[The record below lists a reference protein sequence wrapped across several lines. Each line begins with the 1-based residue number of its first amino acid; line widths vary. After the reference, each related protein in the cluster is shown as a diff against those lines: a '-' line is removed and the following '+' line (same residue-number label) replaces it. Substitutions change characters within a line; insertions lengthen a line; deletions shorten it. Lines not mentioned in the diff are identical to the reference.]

1 MLLSLL
7 LLSVLVAEAALA
19 VVETDSG
26 AAALATTRVASLSN
40 SLITAIFTIGC
51 RLGQDLSDGRRA
63 RIDSGAAVRVPWAV
77 DKLTGDA
84 ATAGSSGWRAGN
96 AEPRQRKVSLFTS
109 NAFIP
114 LQLFARLTPSGPA
127 GKKMRRGEKLRRR
140 MAGWE
145 RMEEDGRGWD
155 GSMSGDGVTAEAEC
169 RWSGRGQG
177 TDRGRATT
185 RMGECEWAGG
195 KEGKRGM
202 GRGRAGGRTAS
213 RDWPVGEGKSASGA
227 PECPAKQH
235 TEGP

>member
-1 MLLSLL
+1 MGTMGCRQTHGRCS
-7 LLSVLVAEAALA
+7 
-19 VVETDSG
+19 DSG
-26 AAALATTRVASLSN
+26 IERM
-40 SLITAIFTIGC
+40 
-51 RLGQDLSDGRRA
+51 
-63 RIDSGAAVRVPWAV
+63 
-77 DKLTGDA
+77 
-84 ATAGSSGWRAGN
+84 AGGKCGTE
-96 AEPRQRKVSLFTS
+96 AEEGFAFTS

-127 GKKMRRGEKLRRR
+127 GKKMRRGEKSRRR

-177 TDRGRATT
+177 TERGRATT
-185 RMGECEWAGG
+185 RVGECEWAGE

-213 RDWPVGEGKSASGA
+213 REWPVGQRKSASGA
-227 PECPAKQH
+227 PECPAKQQ
-235 TEGP
+235 TEGPWETLCRDTCGRASSRPRAA